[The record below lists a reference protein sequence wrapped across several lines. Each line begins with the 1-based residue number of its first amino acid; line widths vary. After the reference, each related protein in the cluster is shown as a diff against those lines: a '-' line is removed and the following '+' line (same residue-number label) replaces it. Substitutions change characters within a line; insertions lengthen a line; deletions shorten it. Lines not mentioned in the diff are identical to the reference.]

1 MSDERVLEKVNG
13 SEFRYRFGSHQ
24 FSACGDEHAHRM
36 KDAVLENEAKQGKPF
51 QEDPLTPQMRLKLG
65 PVEAERQARAL
76 CPVYKAKAEAAEK
89 AVRRR
94 KRPAKKKVA
103 VKKPETKAPAKK
115 KPAKKQATKKKAR
128 KI

>member
-1 MSDERVLEKVNG
+1 MGDTRVLEKVHG
-13 SEFRYRFGSHQ
+13 SDSRYRFGSHQ

-89 AVRRR
+89 SA
-94 KRPAKKKVA
+94 KR
-103 VKKPETKAPAKK
+103 
-115 KPAKKQATKKKAR
+115 KAR
-128 KI
+128 KR